1 MGRRE
6 ISTPGASVIAVK
18 RPGYW
23 RLTAA
28 RHKRKQS
35 CFCECEAAGTASGVS
50 RGVRGEEIKCATESV
65 LWLSVLPAS
74 SERCFVFSVTVALGR
89 TPTCTRIPSLL
100 DIYRFIS
107 PPLVVTLF
115 ILCFTRGKINLGKP
129 KSFVISMGPT
139 HSVWRNTF
147 VCFIL
152 RICWLTWCWPRARLK
167 M

>member
-1 MGRRE
+1 MLSNDPAIEGLQRHDTKGNSRVSANVRRR
-6 ISTPGASVIAVK
+6 VRRV
-18 RPGYW
+18 
-23 RLTAA
+23 
-28 RHKRKQS
+28 
-35 CFCECEAAGTASGVS
+35 GVS

-74 SERCFVFSVTVALGR
+74 SERCLVFSVTVALGR

-139 HSVWRNTF
+139 HSVRRNTF

-152 RICWLTWCWPRARLK
+152 RICWLT
-167 M
+167 